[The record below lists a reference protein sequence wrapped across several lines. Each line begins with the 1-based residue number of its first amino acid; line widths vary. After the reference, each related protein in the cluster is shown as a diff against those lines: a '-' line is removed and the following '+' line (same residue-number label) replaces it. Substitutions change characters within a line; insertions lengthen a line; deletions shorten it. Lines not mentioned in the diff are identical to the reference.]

1 MIKSLKKWKEIYTN
15 RYFIEDTSVY
25 DTSLN
30 KERDMTT
37 VVFILEF
44 LVIVSIYFLLN
55 RRIKVLEA
63 QHQIESKTLKDIYEK
78 IKDKIVERD

>member
-1 MIKSLKKWKEIYTN
+1 
-15 RYFIEDTSVY
+15 
-25 DTSLN
+25 
-30 KERDMTT
+30 MTT

>member
-1 MIKSLKKWKEIYTN
+1 
-15 RYFIEDTSVY
+15 
-25 DTSLN
+25 
-30 KERDMTT
+30 MTT

-78 IKDKIVERD
+78 IKDKIEEKDRFETSY